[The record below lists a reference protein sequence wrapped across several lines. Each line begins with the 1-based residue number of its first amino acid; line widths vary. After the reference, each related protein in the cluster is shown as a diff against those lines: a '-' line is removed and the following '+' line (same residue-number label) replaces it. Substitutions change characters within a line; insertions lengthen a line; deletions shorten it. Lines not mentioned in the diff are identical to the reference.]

1 MRLPAAGAE
10 SLRGERPFLFLR
22 KKKRSFTPKKKKAG
36 LRGINAKKTAACVF
50 THCLGTSPGRYGHP
64 MVEQGWFL
72 VLSCGRLVLPLSG
85 PGWSGASLAA
95 EGEELASDLPEAL
108 RPTRGGELH
117 AARGLL
123 PHSAARVAPA
133 GGGWLERRSVPVPQR
148 QAVTAGRGPPCY
160 TKAASRRSQPQTLR
174 RPGPLFLW
182 SQGPFL
188 FPQKKKWTLP
198 LPGRHPPEGLRPCR
212 AGTPGGAPSKFSIA
226 SKYQI
231 GYNSRRR

>member
-1 MRLPAAGAE
+1 MRLYALFGDQPRPLRPSHGGTGMVFGSILRPPGASTLRAEVVRCLACGGGGRACVRRAGGVAPHKGG
-10 SLRGERPFLFLR
+10 RAPRR
-22 KKKRSFTPKKKKAG
+22 KRT
-36 LRGINAKKTAACVF
+36 TAALCRES
-50 THCLGTSPGRYGHP
+50 GTR
-64 MVEQGWFL
+64 
-72 VLSCGRLVLPLSG
+72 R
-85 PGWSGASLAA
+85 
-95 EGEELASDLPEAL
+95 
-108 RPTRGGELH
+108 R
-117 AARGLL
+117 
-123 PHSAARVAPA
+123 RVDRAQTV
-133 GGGWLERRSVPVPQR
+133 SVPKR

-198 LPGRHPPEGLRPCR
+198 LPGRHPPEGLRPYR